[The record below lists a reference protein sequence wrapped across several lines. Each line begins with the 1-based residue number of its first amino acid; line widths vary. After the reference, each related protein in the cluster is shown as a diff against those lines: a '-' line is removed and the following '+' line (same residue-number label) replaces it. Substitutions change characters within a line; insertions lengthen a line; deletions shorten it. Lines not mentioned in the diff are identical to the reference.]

1 MYQTK
6 IIHRISIDQR
16 YHKMKKIIKAVL
28 GGLGVSVVLAAL
40 FPSLCLKDDAVWTY
54 QSDVGRVDVAL
65 AGNVSDGQ
73 IEIHGKELQVDKP
86 RLMGDSKGNQG
97 VVVQFPVSY
106 LQKSYQIT
114 LTPRGKARDISLAIT
129 FRGENFQ
136 VHDQRKPAW
145 VRFENIRLNGKPIA
159 QEANVWHG
167 KPFFYRAKNVKIGQS
182 LTLNFDIQKPV
193 SFTDIRWE
201 WIIGLFIA
209 CSLLI
214 SCSDILRRIFND
226 LNKKDM
232 LQVIAE
238 GYSNIDV
245 VYRRVFWIIF
255 GFLCFAFGFY
265 AIHFMWGNL
274 DWKYVGGFYSLPWSG
289 RAFEGRYAGYLFR
302 KLFTDGICLPVARDV
317 ISFLFLALNAIL
329 LCTYWKLERRVAYY
343 VLCGL
348 ILTAQPFT
356 LSMLYFVH
364 MLPEVFLG
372 VTFALTALVLS
383 EKIASTQVTLIRK
396 VFLTVLSIVLLNLSL
411 ATYPVLIN
419 TLAVAFV
426 GRLLVQSFEWD
437 GSWKQFKS
445 YFIPFAISAGNIAS
459 GIVSYKIMISFVFP
473 MMKSYNTEIL
483 PLDQFPERFVFLL
496 KQSFLQLCEYN
507 TPFIS
512 QYVLWVFL
520 GFTVLVALY
529 ICLTG
534 NIKQKIVR
542 LLLLGGALF
551 STQTAMLV
559 SKTYI
564 AAPRIELFGLVFFE
578 TLITVLALSKIKR
591 MHNPIILAAIG
602 VVWVS
607 VVNDLDC
614 LRVWKLGFDA
624 EKMLWNRVLARME
637 NQKDFDRNRKYKIV
651 QIGMPIALRPRFY
664 GKPWPKRGFDRN
676 NVGVPLTSGYEH
688 FASLFSPHT
697 FYYQTDFRRTIM
709 RPDRPNDPR
718 YKAQLKRLWEA
729 GVLDKAQAWPH
740 ENGLIVWKDV
750 ILFVTDAKLLEEYK
764 KQLAQE
770 FPRQPQNT
778 P

>member
-1 MYQTK
+1 M
-6 IIHRISIDQR
+6 
-16 YHKMKKIIKAVL
+16 
-28 GGLGVSVVLAAL
+28 LAAL
-40 FPSLCLKDDAVWTY
+40 FPSLCLKGDALWTY
-54 QSDVGRVDVAL
+54 QNDVGRVDVAFT
-65 AGNVSDGQ
+65 GDVSDGQ
-73 IEIHGKELQVDKP
+73 IEVQGEELRVDRP
-86 RLMGDSKGNQG
+86 RWMGDSKGNQG
-97 VVVQFPVSY
+97 VMVQFPVSY
-106 LQKSYQIT
+106 LQKSHQIT
-114 LTPRGKARDISLAIT
+114 LTPRGKARDISLTMI
-129 FRGENFQ
+129 FRGKNFQ
-136 VHDQRKPAW
+136 VHNQRKLAW

-159 QEANVWHG
+159 QEATVWHG

-201 WIIGLFIA
+201 WVIGLFIA

-214 SCSDILRRIFND
+214 FCSDILRRLFNG
-226 LNKKDM
+226 LNKRDII
-232 LQVIAE
+232 QVISE

-245 VYRRVFWIIF
+245 VYRRAFWIIF
-255 GFLCFAFGFY
+255 GILCFAFGFH
-265 AIHFMWGNL
+265 AIQFMWGNH
-274 DWKYVGGFYSLPWSG
+274 DWRYVGGFTQLPWSG
-289 RAFEGRYAGYLFR
+289 RAFEGRYAGYLLR
-302 KLFTDGICLPVARDV
+302 KLFADGICCLPVACDV
-317 ISFLFLALNAIL
+317 VSFLFLALNAVL
-329 LCTYWKLERRVAYY
+329 LCIYWKLEKRVAYY

-372 VTFALTALVLS
+372 VTFTLTALILS
-383 EKIASTQVTLIRK
+383 EKIASTQVTLTRK
-396 VFLTVLSIVLLNLSL
+396 GTLTVLSIVLINLSL

-445 YFIPFAISAGNIAS
+445 YFIPFAISAGNIAL
-459 GIVSYKIMISFVFP
+459 GVVSYKIMVSFVFP
-473 MMKSYNTEIL
+473 MRKTYNTEML
-483 PLDQFPERFVFLL
+483 PLDQFPERFVILL
-496 KQSFLQLCEYN
+496 KQSFRQLCEYN

-512 QYVLWVFL
+512 QPVLWVFL

-542 LLLLGGALF
+542 LPLLGGALF
-551 STQTAMLV
+551 STQAAMLV
-559 SKTYI
+559 ANTHLI
-564 AAPRIELFGLVFFE
+564 AGRVELFGLVVFE
-578 TLITVLALSKIKR
+578 TLIAVVVFTRLRKLHNLS
-591 MHNPIILAAIG
+591 ILAVTG

-607 VVNDLDC
+607 IVNDLDC

-637 NQKDFDRNRKYKIV
+637 IQKDFDRHRKYRIV
-651 QIGMPIALRPRFY
+651 QIGKSIALRPRFY
-664 GKPWPKRGFDRN
+664 GRPWPRGGFDSDSWLA
-676 NVGVPLTSGYEH
+676 LTGSYEH
-688 FASLFSPHT
+688 FAGLFSPHT
-697 FYYQTDFRRTIM
+697 FYYQTDFRR
-709 RPDRPNDPR
+709 PNLHPELPNDPK

-729 GVLDKAQAWPH
+729 GILDKARAWPH

-750 ILFVTDAKLLEEYK
+750 ILFVTDAKLLEECK
-764 KQLAQE
+764 KQLAKE
-770 FPRQPQNT
+770 FPRQPQST